1 VKQTERSLRVAGRNG
16 DELFVLW
23 SGHQD
28 GDVFAIRS
36 GHVPHQTAYKTP
48 DGLCVMIEGEALHEL
63 NSWLFNAKET
73 LAVQI
78 HCHPDDA
85 YHSETDDRYPIV
97 TALGGASIVIPEFCR
112 NGLFDANTALYRLSE
127 KGWSR
132 TDALIHDLISVL

>member
-1 VKQTERSLRVAGRNG
+1 VQHTEKTLRAAGRNG

-23 SGHQD
+23 SGLQD
-28 GDVFAIRS
+28 GEVFSIRS

-48 DGLCVMIEGEALHEL
+48 DGLCVMIEGEALHQL
-63 NSWLFNAKET
+63 NSWLFDAKET

-85 YHSETDDRYPIV
+85 YHSETDNQFPIV

-112 NGLFDANTALYRLSE
+112 NGFFDSNTTLYRLS
-127 KGWSR
+127 KSGWSR
-132 TDALIHDLISVL
+132 SDAPIRDLVSVL